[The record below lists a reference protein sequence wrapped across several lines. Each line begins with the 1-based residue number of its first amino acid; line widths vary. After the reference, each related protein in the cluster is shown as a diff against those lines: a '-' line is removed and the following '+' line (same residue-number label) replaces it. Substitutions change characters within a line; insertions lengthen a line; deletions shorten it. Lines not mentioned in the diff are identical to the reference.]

1 MQVLDYGGYLERAA
15 RLFGDRVAVVCGSQ
29 RRTWSDVHRRA
40 DGLAAGLT
48 ALGLQP
54 GDRVADVRAND
65 IDSVVVDFAI
75 ALAGLVRVPLTARLT
90 PPEIA
95 RMVAGVRCRAVITT
109 SDQAYAVDRIRA
121 ESRDVEFVIADGL
134 PGALEIDEVSRERR
148 GRRPVVAPDAMLN
161 IRYTGGT
168 TGLPKAVMAQQAT
181 QIGYV
186 TMMLLD
192 LCDIGHDD
200 LVLQTQPYSHGGGNY
215 SLPCAMRGGAIML
228 QERFDVD
235 AVLDA
240 VESDGVTMMKI
251 VPTVLYRLVEAQR
264 RRPRD
269 LGTLRLI
276 MYGAAPMQEHLIRE
290 AMDVFGCGFAQTY
303 GQAEAQTTISCLNAR
318 DHERERREPSDRIR
332 SVGRPYSLTDVAIL
346 GPDDVPL
353 AAGEMGEVAIRG
365 MITADGYWDD
375 PVMTAEVFRDGWVR
389 SGDLGTL
396 SADGYLYLVG
406 RASDMVITGGFN
418 VYPAEVEQVLVA
430 LPGVA
435 AAAVTAVPDPE
446 WGERVVAAVVR
457 ADGPPDGA
465 GLTKEQVSEGA
476 RAGLA
481 GYKCPKEIRFV
492 DQLPLNV
499 NGKVDRAA
507 TRELFRQPVTATS
520 GESA

>member
-15 RLFGDRVAVVCGSQ
+15 RLFGDRTAVVCGPQ
-29 RRTWSDVHRRA
+29 RRTWSEVHHRA
-40 DGLAAGLT
+40 DRLAAGLT
-48 ALGLQP
+48 GLGLQP

-75 ALAGLVRVPLTARLT
+75 ALAGLVRVPLTAKLT
-90 PPEIA
+90 AGEIS
-95 RMVAGVRCRAVITT
+95 RMVAGVRARAVITT
-109 SDQAYAVDRIRA
+109 ADQVDAVERIRL
-121 ESRDVEFVIADGL
+121 EVPSVEFVIADGL
-134 PGALEIDEVSRERR
+134 PGALSVAETSRERQ
-148 GRRPVVAPDAMLN
+148 GRRPVSGPEEMLN

-168 TGLPKAVMAQQAT
+168 TGLPKAVMARQAT
-181 QIGYV
+181 QIGYA

-192 LCDIGHDD
+192 LCDITGDD

-215 SLPCAMRGGAIML
+215 SLPCAMRGAAVML
-228 QERFDVD
+228 RDRFDAD

-264 RRPRD
+264 RRRRD

-318 DHERERREPSDRIR
+318 DHERERRQPSDRIR

-346 GPDDVPL
+346 GPDDHPVP
-353 AAGEMGEVAIRG
+353 AGEIGEVAIRG

-389 SGDLGTL
+389 SGDLGRL

-418 VYPAEVEQVLVA
+418 VYPAEVEQVLAA

-435 AAAVTAVPDPE
+435 AAAVTAVPDLE
-446 WGERVVAAVVR
+446 WGERVVAAVVP
-457 ADGPPDGA
+457 AEGSGVTA
-465 GLTKEQVSEGA
+465 TQVSNGV
-476 RAGLA
+476 RRQLA
-481 GYKCPKEIRFV
+481 GYKCPKEIRLV

-507 TRELFRQPVTATS
+507 TRELFVHHATS
-520 GESA
+520 GEPA

>member
-15 RLFGDRVAVVCGSQ
+15 RLFGDRTAVICGPE
-29 RRTWSDVHRRA
+29 RRTWSEVHRRA
-40 DGLAAGLT
+40 DRLAAGLIG
-48 ALGLQP
+48 LGLRP

-65 IDSVVVDFAI
+65 LDSVVVDFAV
-75 ALAGLVRVPLTARLT
+75 ALAGLVRVPLTAKLT
-90 PPEIA
+90 PGEIS
-95 RMVAGVRCRAVITT
+95 RMVAGVRARAVITT
-109 SDQAYAVDRIRA
+109 ADQAEAVECIRLEA
-121 ESRDVEFVIADGL
+121 PSVEFVIADNL
-134 PGALEIDEVSRERR
+134 PGAQGIDQVSREWQ
-148 GRRPVVAPDAMLN
+148 GRRPVAAPDAMLN

-181 QIGYV
+181 QIGYA

-192 LCDIGHDD
+192 LCDIASDD
-200 LVLQTQPYSHGGGNY
+200 IVLQTQPYSHGGGNY
-215 SLPCAMRGGAIML
+215 SLPCAMRGGAVML

-240 VESDGVTMMKI
+240 VEADGVTMMKI
-251 VPTVLYRLVEAQR
+251 VPTVLYRLVQAQR
-264 RRPRD
+264 RTPRD
-269 LGTLRLI
+269 LSSLRLI

-290 AMDVFGCGFAQTY
+290 AMEVFGCGFAQTY

-318 DHERERREPSDRIR
+318 DHEQERLSPSDRIR

-346 GPDDVPL
+346 GPEDHPMPN
-353 AAGEMGEVAIRG
+353 GEMGEVAIRG

-389 SGDLGTL
+389 SGDLGKL

-435 AAAVTAVPDPE
+435 GAAVTAVPDPE

-457 ADGPPDGA
+457 ADPELSEARVTDGA
-465 GLTKEQVSEGA
+465 RRQ
-476 RAGLA
+476 LA

-507 TRELFRQPVTATS
+507 TRELFRDHATS
-520 GESA
+520 GEPA